1 MTLYGGIDLHS
12 NNVMICLIDDLDHLI
27 HEKRLPNDLDLIQKN
42 LAPFKDELNAL
53 VVESTYNWY
62 WLVDGLQDQ
71 GFDVRLANTVAI
83 KQYEG
88 IKHTNDAT
96 DARYLAQLL
105 RLGILPEG
113 HIYPKAQRAVRVL
126 LRRRLLLVRQR
137 VTQHLSLQSL
147 IARHSGVRLSSLKVK
162 QLTNESLSNYLVQPA
177 ALTSARIFR
186 EQMHSLTAAVKQIEL
201 AVGKQCLATQEYKL
215 LNSIPGIGPILGQT
229 ILLETGSINRFTGVS
244 NYTSY
249 ARCVPSERMSNGKIK
264 GRGNR
269 KNGNRY
275 LALAF
280 IEAAH
285 YATIWDSTIK
295 RYYQRK
301 LTKVHKMVAKKT
313 IANKLARASYHML
326 KNNEPFDVNRAF
338 GANQK
343 A

>member
-12 NNVMICLIDDLDHLI
+12 NNVVISLINDADQLI
-27 HEKRLPNDLDLIQKN
+27 SEKPIPNDLTLIHSH
-42 LAPFKDELNAL
+42 LTPFKSDVSAL

-62 WLVDGLQDQ
+62 WLVDALQED

-113 HIYPKAQRAVRVL
+113 HIYPKEQRAVRDL

-147 IARHSGVRLSSLKVK
+147 IARHSGTRLPALKIK
-162 QLTNESLSNYLVQPA
+162 QLTSESLANYLVQPA
-177 ALTSARIFR
+177 ALASARIFN
-186 EQMHSLTAAVKQIEL
+186 EQMHSLTDSIKKIEL
-201 AVGKQCLATQEYKL
+201 VVGNQCLATRDYQL
-215 LNSIPGIGPILGQT
+215 LNSIPGVGPILGQT
-229 ILLETGSINRFTGVS
+229 ILLETGAINRFS
-244 NYTSY
+244 NVGNYASY
-249 ARCVPSERMSNGKIK
+249 ARCVPSERISNGKVK

-280 IEAAH
+280 FEAGH
-285 YATIWDSTIK
+285 YASIWDQNIK

-301 LTKVHKMVAKKT
+301 LTKVPKMVAKKT
-313 IANKLARASYHML
+313 IANKLARATYHML
-326 KNNEPFDVNRAF
+326 KNNELFDVTRAF
-338 GANQK
+338 R
-343 A
+343 

>member
-12 NNVMICLIDDLDHLI
+12 NNVLISLIDEQDQLI
-27 HEKRLPNDLDLIQKN
+27 NERRLPNDLPAIQQHLK
-42 LAPFKDELNAL
+42 PFKDDVSAL

-62 WLVDGLQDQ
+62 WLVDGLLDQ

-88 IKHTNDAT
+88 IKHTNDSS

-113 HIYPKAQRAVRVL
+113 HVYPREQRAVRDL

-162 QLTNESLSNYLVQPA
+162 QLTEESLGEYLTLSA
-177 ALTSARIFR
+177 ALSSGRIFLN
-186 EQMHSLTAAVKQIEL
+186 QMKYLDVAINEL
-201 AVGKQCLATQEYKL
+201 ENVVGNECLSTTEYQL
-215 LNSIPGIGPILGQT
+215 LNSITGVGPIIGQS
-229 ILLETGSINRFTGVS
+229 ILLETGSIDRFAKVG
-244 NYTSY
+244 NYVSY

-280 IEAAH
+280 MEAAH
-285 YATIWDSTIK
+285 YATIWEPTIK

-301 LTKVHKMVAKKT
+301 PTKVHKMVAKKT
-313 IANKLARASYHML
+313 VANKLARAVYHML
-326 KNNEPFDVNRAF
+326 KNSEPFDVTRAF
-338 GANQK
+338 H
-343 A
+343 